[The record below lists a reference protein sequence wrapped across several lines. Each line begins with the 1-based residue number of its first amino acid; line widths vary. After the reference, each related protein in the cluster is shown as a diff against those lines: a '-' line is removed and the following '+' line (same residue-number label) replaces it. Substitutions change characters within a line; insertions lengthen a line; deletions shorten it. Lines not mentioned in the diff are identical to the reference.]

1 MCCGHLFLFFPCAC
15 HPPVAT
21 KKTKKVDYYTVQL
34 LYYIMLLVTINLS
47 PLLLCSVVVVHR
59 NCILVLLLHYHFL
72 WCAVV
77 LIEGSSIFVH
87 INRTHFAYFLLIGRV
102 GMINRLWKLL
112 WLLLLLFFLYSYY
125 LLS

>member
-15 HPPVAT
+15 HPTVAT
-21 KKTKKVDYYTVQL
+21 KKKTKKVDYYTVQL

-112 WLLLLLFFLYSYY
+112 WLLLLFFL
-125 LLS
+125 